1 MKAGSVTLIAT
12 LLLLAQQAAAQ
23 NPVVWSGGIT
33 VDERAQAPATGTKLV
48 FFDDTGDFLAN
59 VHVIIK
65 DTQGTVVVDTVSPGP
80 WLIVDLPAGSYNAR
94 AEVGEKAQGVAIVIG
109 TEGKPEY
116 GFRFPN

>member
-1 MKAGSVTLIAT
+1 MKASGLMLIAV
-12 LLLLAQQAAAQ
+12 LMLAQQAAAQ

-33 VDERAQAPATGTKLV
+33 VDERAQAPDTGTKLV

-65 DTQGTVVVDTVSPGP
+65 DAQSKVVLDTVCPGP
-80 WLIVDLPAGSYNAR
+80 WLIVDLPEGSYNVR
-94 AEVGEKAQGVAIVIG
+94 AEVGDKAQGVDIVFG
-109 TEGKPEY
+109 ADGKKEY